1 MIANINESPLKTY
14 SKLPKY
20 WDPRFGTM
28 NYDKLPESELF
39 ADGWRDVVVPP
50 YDASIMRLGGLIFN
64 EESDKVTYEVIVL
77 SPEELEAER
86 KSLVPLSISKL
97 QAMIMLGRLGIKDG
111 VLNLVSTSD
120 NLEVQSYFE
129 YAATWERA
137 SPIINSLAPALGMS
151 QLDLDNFF
159 SEAEKIN

>member
-1 MIANINESPLKTY
+1 MKSNINILPLRTW
-14 SKLPKY
+14 SRIPKS
-20 WDPRFGTM
+20 WDARPLTA
-28 NYDKLPESELF
+28 NYNTLPESELF
-39 ADGWRDVVVPP
+39 ADGWRDVVVPVLTE
-50 YDASIMRLGGLIFN
+50 DQKLGSLVILN
-64 EESDKVTYEVIVL
+64 DSVTYEIIDKT
-77 SPEELEAER
+77 PEELEAER
-86 KSLVPLSISKL
+86 KALVPLSISKL

>member
-1 MIANINESPLKTY
+1 
-14 SKLPKY
+14 
-20 WDPRFGTM
+20 
-28 NYDKLPESELF
+28 
-39 ADGWRDVVVPP
+39 
-50 YDASIMRLGGLIFN
+50 
-64 EESDKVTYEVIVL
+64 
-77 SPEELEAER
+77 
-86 KSLVPLSISKL
+86 
-97 QAMIMLGRLGIKDG
+97 LGIKDG